1 VTAMATKRIC
11 DRCGAEINPFNA
23 VTYAGMRKMKNDIVD
38 KEYELCCSCAYHL
51 RRWLEGVEKDGD
63 GNG

>member
-1 VTAMATKRIC
+1 
-11 DRCGAEINPFNA
+11 
-23 VTYAGMRKMKNDIVD
+23 MKNDIVD